1 MAKRSRVCLGCG
13 KALDTQGKRI
23 WAEHCS
29 DACKPRCSV
38 GECGGPVRKRGWCGS
53 HYAQWR
59 RTGVDPAPFKWKWT
73 EHQPCSVCGSKDR
86 APELRRFCSWACR
99 ELHRNYGG
107 KPPATVGCVLCGT
120 TIDLTVRGKG
130 GQRKKACTK
139 LCRPC
144 RQDYS
149 KYKMTARQ
157 LALRDGAY
165 CGICTQP
172 VDMSLSRTFDGKWC
186 PSVDHVI
193 PRALGGSHEPDN
205 LQLAHLYCNQVK
217 SDLRGAI
224 P

>member
-1 MAKRSRVCLGCG
+1 
-13 KALDTQGKRI
+13 
-23 WAEHCS
+23 
-29 DACKPRCSV
+29 
-38 GECGGPVRKRGWCGS
+38 
-53 HYAQWR
+53 
-59 RTGVDPAPFKWKWT
+59 
-73 EHQPCSVCGSKDR
+73 
-86 APELRRFCSWACR
+86 
-99 ELHRNYGG
+99 
-107 KPPATVGCVLCGT
+107 VLCGT

-149 KYKMTARQ
+149 KYKATARQ

-165 CGICTQP
+165 CGLCAQR
-172 VDMSLSRTFDGKWC
+172 VDMSLSRVVDSKWC

-193 PRALGGSHEPDN
+193 PRALGGSHEADN

-217 SDLRGAI
+217 SDLRGAL